1 MNINSEVIILLCSN
15 IAINQNVNPFNPS
28 EWSRFAEKL
37 MKSGL
42 TPSSLISMSVAEYN
56 RLLNLTYKECERIE
70 KLLAR
75 KKLLFSELKKYAD
88 MGIYV
93 ITRADAE
100 YPKMLKSKLKQNSP
114 PLFYCFGDVN
124 ILKRECAGFVG
135 SRNINDNDIKFIE
148 KTVNKINYSGYAVVS
163 GGARGTDSTAEIQS
177 IRNNNFVVEYVP
189 DSLINRAEV
198 KGKFFNN
205 IIMLSAVEPDAEFTT
220 VSAMTRNRYIYA
232 HSIGTVVVKSDYKKG
247 GTWHG
252 AFDCIKRGISP
263 VFCRSLNIS
272 GNAGLIRFGAIPIDE
287 NWDGDI
293 KKFIVSESQKDI
305 QLSFF
310 D

>member
-15 IAINQNVNPFNPS
+15 IAINQNVNPFSSS

-37 MKSGL
+37 MNSGL

-124 ILKRECAGFVG
+124 ILKRDCAGFVG

-148 KTVNKINYSGYAVVS
+148 GTGYKINY
-163 GGARGTDSTAEIQS
+163 
-177 IRNNNFVVEYVP
+177 
-189 DSLINRAEV
+189 
-198 KGKFFNN
+198 
-205 IIMLSAVEPDAEFTT
+205 
-220 VSAMTRNRYIYA
+220 
-232 HSIGTVVVKSDYKKG
+232 
-247 GTWHG
+247 
-252 AFDCIKRGISP
+252 
-263 VFCRSLNIS
+263 
-272 GNAGLIRFGAIPIDE
+272 
-287 NWDGDI
+287 
-293 KKFIVSESQKDI
+293 
-305 QLSFF
+305 
-310 D
+310 